1 MRCNWRNERTSS
13 CLAIHTAWGCSALP
27 GCTFPLAKLFLQQPW
42 NSLQSQC
49 LSHYKQSAEGLSVIP
64 CIWPK
69 MVFLGLR
76 LHLIHH
82 PGIQMMLGSFQKS
95 DLFWEDKICQLW
107 GFGGGGVSLR
117 LWKPFPRETGV
128 VWNNGHLVGPG
139 AWPVY
144 SLQRPFLSSFSHSAF
159 MLEKCC
165 RAVKCQSQSGGSFSG
180 KRRAIH
186 RGIMQ
191 AMCLVF

>member
-1 MRCNWRNERTSS
+1 MLLLVTLINLNIDKPPRLVTALKVKFRAKGIFKKCVFMRCNWRNERPSL
-13 CLAIHTAWGCSALP
+13 CLAMHIAWGCSALP
-27 GCTFPLAKLFLQQPW
+27 GCTFPLLKLFLQPPW

-82 PGIQMMLGSFQKS
+82 PGSQMMLGSFQKS

-107 GFGGGGVSLR
+107 GFGGGGVNLR
-117 LWKPFPRETGV
+117 LWKPFPRESGV
-128 VWNNGHLVGPG
+128 AWNDGHLVGTG
-139 AWPVY
+139 AWP
-144 SLQRPFLSSFSHSAF
+144 S
-159 MLEKCC
+159 
-165 RAVKCQSQSGGSFSG
+165 
-180 KRRAIH
+180 
-186 RGIMQ
+186 
-191 AMCLVF
+191 